1 MDIDIYAKSEELI
14 KQLANSLFDRDPTNP
29 KPVFFSITEIHIVEK
44 FMKDMLDE
52 SKREI

>member
-29 KPVFFSITEIHIVEK
+29 KPVFFSITEIHIVER
-44 FMKDMLDE
+44 FMKDMLND
-52 SKREI
+52 SKQEV